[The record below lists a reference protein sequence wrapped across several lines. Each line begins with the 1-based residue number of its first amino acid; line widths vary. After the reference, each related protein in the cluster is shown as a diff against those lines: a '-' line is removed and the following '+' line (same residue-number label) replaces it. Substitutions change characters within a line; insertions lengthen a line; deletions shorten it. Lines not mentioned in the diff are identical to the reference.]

1 MCVHTARD
9 KEKYME
15 VILLED
21 VRALGRKGDTVTV
34 KDGYGRNLVSKK
46 LAEEVTAKVKND
58 IRLQKQHQEKLAQ
71 KRYEEALALKD
82 KLAGMFINVGVK
94 VGKDNKLFGSV
105 SSKEIAEAF
114 KDQLGIE
121 IDKKKIILAD
131 PIKEVGKFD
140 VPIKLHP
147 EVSTVLHVN
156 VEGNGKKA

>member
-1 MCVHTARD
+1 
-9 KEKYME
+9 ME

-46 LAEEVTAKVKND
+46 LAAEATAKVKND
-58 IRLQKQHQEKLAQ
+58 MRLQKQHQEKLAQ

>member
-1 MCVHTARD
+1 M
-9 KEKYME
+9 
-15 VILLED
+15 
-21 VRALGRKGDTVTV
+21 TV

-46 LAEEVTAKVKND
+46 LAAEATAKVKNEL
-58 IRLQKQHQEKLAQ
+58 RLQKQYQEKQ
-71 KRYEEALALKD
+71 EKKRHEEALQLKD
-82 KLAGMFINVGVK
+82 KLEGMFINVEVK

-114 KDQLGIE
+114 KKQLGIE
-121 IDKKKIILAD
+121 IDKKKIVLAE

-156 VEGNGKKA
+156 VEGAGKKG

>member
-1 MCVHTARD
+1 
-9 KEKYME
+9 ME

-46 LAEEVTAKVKND
+46 LAAEATAKVKND
-58 IRLQKQHQEKLAQ
+58 MRLQKQHQEKLAQ

-147 EVSTVLHVN
+147 EVSATLA
-156 VEGNGKKA
+156 VEVVKE